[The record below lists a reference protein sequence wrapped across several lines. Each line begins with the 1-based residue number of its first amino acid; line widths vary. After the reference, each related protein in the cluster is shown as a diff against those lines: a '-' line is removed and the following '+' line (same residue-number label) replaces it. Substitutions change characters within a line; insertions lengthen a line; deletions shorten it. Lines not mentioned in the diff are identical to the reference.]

1 MIDLHCHLLPGVDDG
16 ARDLPTALE
25 LARASVQ
32 NGITHAVLTPHVFG
46 GRWDNA
52 VSNLTPVFEAFR
64 QSLLDHEVPLE
75 VFLGGEVHL
84 LPDAFNLL
92 DVNDLPF
99 VGGWRGHRV
108 MLLELPDSHIPVG
121 AMKAVEMFLRR
132 GVLPMIA
139 HPERN
144 KEVMRNHK
152 RIEPFIKA
160 GCLMQLTA
168 ASVCGLFGAPAHKTS
183 LKLLDAGWASVVA
196 TDAHNLAHRPPMLAQ
211 ARTSLD
217 EMYGAEAGEVLTE
230 ANPRVILEGRPEFP
244 REARAA

>member
-16 ARDLPTALE
+16 ARDLPLALD
-25 LARASVQ
+25 LARASVA
-32 NGITHAVLTPHVFG
+32 NGIRQAVLTPHVYA
-46 GRWDNA
+46 GRWDNS
-52 VSNLTPVFEAFR
+52 VSNLTATFDAFR
-64 QSLLDHEVPLE
+64 KALRDEAIPLE
-75 VFLGGEVHL
+75 VYLGGEVHL

-92 DVNDLPF
+92 DVEDLPF
-99 VGGWRGHRV
+99 VGGWRGYRV

-152 RIEPFIKA
+152 RIEPFVKA

-168 ASVCGLFGAPAHKTS
+168 ASVCGQFGAPAHKTS
-183 LKLLDAGWASVVA
+183 LKLLDAGWATVVA
-196 TDAHNLAHRPPMLAQ
+196 TDAHNLAHRPPIMAA
-211 ARTSLD
+211 ARACLD
-217 EMYGAEAGEVLTE
+217 DAYGAEAGEVLTD
-230 ANPRVILEGRPEFP
+230 ANPRVILEGRPEFS
-244 REARAA
+244 RDAKAA